1 MSVSS
6 QVQADS
12 RFRIT
17 LRFLSGFCVAALTA
31 IVVFLLSQALP
42 TLMETPLSEF
52 FFSEDWYPTDD
63 VPSFG
68 IMALIAGS
76 LSTALLTSVL
86 AVPLGVL
93 TAAALH
99 CSPPKVR
106 KFIKPAIEL
115 MAAFPSVVIGLIGMA
130 AGMIG
135 ALALSAI
142 ATVAPLPGDLSA
154 TLGLTQDNIQAMV
167 FSCALCAIVG
177 SGVAAIETP
186 IYLRFGQ
193 TKATQWIPMISV
205 LLFIS
210 PAIILG
216 ATGGL
221 GNFAGIADTIRGIFA
236 FIETPVGAAVSLV
249 VALAVSAII
258 LGISAAISLALYDRR
273 EL

>member
-1 MSVSS
+1 MKRAY
-6 QVQADS
+6 QVEMAVIRNYTRQL
-12 RFRIT
+12 FGLGI
-17 LRFLSGFCVAALTA
+17 FVAACTCVGMQSL
-31 IVVFLLSQALP
+31 
-42 TLMETPLSEF
+42 
-52 FFSEDWYPTDD
+52 
-63 VPSFG
+63 
-68 IMALIAGS
+68 AG
-76 LSTALLTSVL
+76 A
-86 AVPLGVL
+86 PGVL
-93 TAAALH
+93 TCMYFIMGALATSAYDEQNNWGLYRLAMPFNRH
-99 CSPPKVR
+99 EVVLAR
-106 KFIKPAIEL
+106 YGAI
-115 MAAFPSVVIGLIGMA
+115 ATIGLIGMA

-154 TLGLTQDNIQAMV
+154 TLGLTRDNIQAMV

>member
-1 MSVSS
+1 MKRAYLMEMTIFRDYVKQLMGVGFFVALFVSAGMGS
-6 QVQADS
+6 
-12 RFRIT
+12 I
-17 LRFLSGFCVAALTA
+17 VAAPAILTMM
-31 IVVFLLSQALP
+31 FS
-42 TLMETPLSEF
+42 LMGT
-52 FFSEDWYPTDD
+52 
-63 VPSFG
+63 
-68 IMALIAGS
+68 MAAATYDEQNNWGLYRLAMPFNRHEV
-76 LSTALLTSVL
+76 VL
-86 AVPLGVL
+86 ARYG
-93 TAAALH
+93 
-99 CSPPKVR
+99 
-106 KFIKPAIEL
+106 AI
-115 MAAFPSVVIGLIGMA
+115 ATIGLIGMA
-130 AGMIG
+130 AGIIG

-142 ATVAPLPGDLSA
+142 ATVAPLPGELTA
-154 TLGLTQDNIQAMV
+154 ALGLTQDNVQAMV

-236 FIETPVGAAVSLV
+236 FIETRVGAAGSVV